1 MNKELTT
8 CNFALFFD
16 DIVKMWLL
24 KIEAVRT
31 RIINENTNTSVTLL
45 PDIQVTNKKMLDSLL
60 DE

>member
-8 CNFALFFD
+8 CNFAVFD

-31 RIINENTNTSVTLL
+31 RRVNENTNTSVTLIL
-45 PDIQVTNKKMLDSLL
+45 DIQMTNKKMLHSLL